1 MASILRHLSS
11 VTSSR
16 QAINK
21 LDSSLLLHYHTNS
34 LKSNHTL
41 KHYLESGE
49 PIKALLNFKQR
60 FRESP
65 SFIDSFS
72 VLFAIKAS
80 SLPQKG
86 HSFVGQQIHALVRK
100 LGFHS
105 IIQIQ
110 TSLVGFYSTAGD
122 ISSARQVF
130 DETPEKQ
137 NVVLWTAMITAYA
150 ENDKSVQALEMFRL
164 MEEERIELDE
174 VIVTVALSACA
185 DLGAVQ
191 MGERIYSQSIK
202 RKRRL
207 GMDLTLRNSLL
218 NMYVKAGDVE
228 KARRIFNETVR
239 KDVTTY
245 TSMIVGYALNGQA
258 QESLELFK
266 KMSQDSSVSPS
277 DVTFIGVLMACS
289 HGGLVEEGKR
299 HFRSMVEDYNLKPRD
314 AHYGCIVD
322 LLCRSGRLKDA
333 HDFINQMPVKP
344 NAVIWRTLLGAC
356 SLQGNVELGE
366 EAQRRIFEL
375 DSDHVGD
382 YVALSNIYAAKGM
395 WDEKLKVRD
404 RVRKRREPGKSW
416 IEMGNIIAEFVSGGG
431 DDDGKRMVGEI
442 SEAELLS
449 MESSVGLHLSLS
461 LELFSVLEA
470 SRAYWLYLEAEFVE
484 QLFRIRLV
492 DEQLMLTMLN
502 SHHWQTSQVFE
513 GNFVRLRSYVSYEE
527 RDDVYGGLE
536 RRGLSGDSLRKL
548 PCYIMSSEM
557 TKSQISHCTI
567 CLQDLKAGEIIRKL
581 TEMPSHVSPV
591 VC

>member
-1 MASILRHLSS
+1 MTSILRHLSS
-11 VTSSR
+11 ATSSR
-16 QAINK
+16 PVINK
-21 LDSSLLLHYHTNS
+21 FDSFLLLHYHTNS

-49 PIKALLNFKQR
+49 PIKALLNLKQR
-60 FRESP
+60 YRESP
-65 SFIDSFS
+65 RFIDSFS

-80 SLPQKG
+80 SSAHKG
-86 HSFVGQQIHALVRK
+86 HSFMGQQIHALVRK

-122 ISSARQVF
+122 ISSARQMF
-130 DETPEKQ
+130 DETPEKR

-228 KARRIFNETVR
+228 KARRVFDETVR

-266 KMSQDSSVSPS
+266 KMSQDSSVSPN

-299 HFRSMVEDYNLKPRD
+299 HFRCMVEDYNLKPRE
-314 AHYGCIVD
+314 AHFGCMVD

-333 HDFINQMPVKP
+333 HEFISQMPVKP

-366 EAQRRIFEL
+366 EVQRRIFEL
-375 DSDHVGD
+375 DRDHVGD

-395 WDEKLKVRD
+395 WDEKVRMRD

-431 DDDGKRMVGEI
+431 DDDGKLMVGEI
-442 SEAELLS
+442 SE
-449 MESSVGLHLSLS
+449 

-470 SRAYWLYLEAEFVE
+470 SRTYWWYLELSGSRGPSSMADFVE
-484 QLFRIRLV
+484 QLFRERLV
-492 DEQLMLTMLN
+492 DEQLMSRMLN
-502 SHHWQTSQVFE
+502 THHSQ
-513 GNFVRLRSYVSYEE
+513 LRISDVSYEE
-527 RDDVYGGLE
+527 RDDVYDELK

-548 PCYIMSSEM
+548 PCYNV
-557 TKSQISHCTI
+557 K
-567 CLQDLKAGEIIRKL
+567 
-581 TEMPSHVSPV
+581 
-591 VC
+591 